1 MIAVEIQVNGQL
13 VATCGADAV
22 RQLVAKV
29 AARGL
34 TDSASSDAGPAAGT
48 RSPERGIDELLNW
61 VSSRIAVGDDVT
73 LRFVQG
79 AAARASG
86 G

>member
-1 MIAVEIQVNGQL
+1 MIAVEIQVNGQV

-22 RQLVAKV
+22 RQLVAMV

-34 TDSASSDAGPAAGT
+34 AEAASSGAAAANT
-48 RSPERGIDELLNW
+48 RLPERGIDELLKW
-61 VSSRIAVGDDVT
+61 VSARIAVGDDVM

-79 AAARASG
+79 ARARASSS
-86 G
+86 

>member
-1 MIAVEIQVNGQL
+1 MIAVEIQVNGQV

-22 RQLVAKV
+22 RQLVAMI

-34 TDSASSDAGPAAGT
+34 ADTARSGAGT
-48 RSPERGIDELLNW
+48 LPERGIDELLKW
-61 VSSRIAVGDDVT
+61 VSSRIAVGDDVM

-79 AAARASG
+79 AGARASAG
-86 G
+86 

>member
-22 RQLVAKV
+22 RQLVAMV
-29 AARGL
+29 AERGL
-34 TDSASSDAGPAAGT
+34 ADSVSSETEPVAGARSTD
-48 RSPERGIDELLNW
+48 RGINELLKW
-61 VSSRIAVGDDVT
+61 VSSRIAFGDDVT
-73 LRFVQG
+73 LRFVKSAG
-79 AAARASG
+79 VRASG

>member
-1 MIAVEIQVNGQL
+1 MIAVEIQVNGQP
-13 VATCGADAV
+13 VATCGANAV
-22 RQLVAKV
+22 RQLVAMV

-34 TDSASSDAGPAAGT
+34 ADFVSSGNGPVAGA

-73 LRFVQG
+73 LRFVEG
-79 AAARASG
+79 EAARASG

>member
-1 MIAVEIQVNGQL
+1 MIAVEIQVNGQP
-13 VATCGADAV
+13 VATCGANAV
-22 RQLVAKV
+22 RQLVAMV

-34 TDSASSDAGPAAGT
+34 ADFVSSGNGSVAGA

-73 LRFVQG
+73 LRFVEG
-79 AAARASG
+79 EAARASG

>member
-1 MIAVEIQVNGQL
+1 MIAVEIQVNGQI

-34 TDSASSDAGPAAGT
+34 EDSTSFDAQAAAGT
-48 RSPERGIDELLNW
+48 RSLDRGVDELLNW

-73 LRFVQG
+73 LRFVEG
-79 AAARASG
+79 EAARASG

>member
-1 MIAVEIQVNGQL
+1 MIAVEIQVNGQV

-22 RQLVAKV
+22 RQLVAMV

-34 TDSASSDAGPAAGT
+34 ADSVSSDTGQAAGT
-48 RSPERGIDELLNW
+48 RSPDRGINELLKW
-61 VSSRIAVGDDVT
+61 VSTRIAVGDDIT
-73 LRFVQG
+73 LRFVQSAG
-79 AAARASG
+79 AHASG